1 MKFNICYSP
10 TGTSRKAVLFA
21 SKNEGSLYD
30 WTLPQNRGK
39 SPKFSE
45 EDILY
50 ISFPV
55 YFGRVPKLL
64 LKNINALEGN
74 GAKAIIIAAY
84 GNRHYDDSIIEMADL
99 LTVRNFVVIGA
110 AAIVA
115 EHSYTSEVA
124 TNYPIESDLK
134 KLTAYCERR
143 IQLNERLI
151 NIPGNR
157 PYRPYNKNK
166 AEDQPHVTIPPK
178 TNGKCILCHKCVES
192 CPVGAID
199 DDCHTIAYFCTMC
212 CACIKVCPV
221 DAKSLADEKALGG
234 KAWLEANC
242 TGQIRGLEVFN

>member
-1 MKFNICYSP
+1 MKFKICYSP
-10 TGTSRKAVLFA
+10 TGTSRKAVQFA
-21 SKNEGSLYD
+21 SKKEGELFD
-30 WTLPQNRGK
+30 WTLMQSRGK

-55 YFGRVPKLL
+55 YSGRLPKLL
-64 LKNINALEGN
+64 LKHVNALEGN
-74 GAKAIIIAAY
+74 GAKAIIIAVY
-84 GNRHYDDSIIEMADL
+84 GNRHYDDSIIEMNDL
-99 LTVRNFVVIGA
+99 LTVRGFTVIGA
-110 AAIVA
+110 AAIVG

-124 TNYPIESDLK
+124 TNYPIESDLQ
-134 KLTAYCERR
+134 KLAAYSDKR
-143 IQLNERLI
+143 IELNERLI

-157 PYRPYNKNK
+157 PYRPYNKSK
-166 AEDQPHVTIPPK
+166 AEDQPHIIKPPK
-178 TNGKCILCHKCVES
+178 TSDKCILCGKCVES
-192 CPVGAID
+192 CPVSAID

-242 TGQIRGLEVFN
+242 TGEIRPLEVFN